1 MGRASDIIVYSVIG
15 IVTVILNTIE
25 IILIKR
31 TKSRLK
37 TYQQLLLS
45 LAISDLLV
53 GLTSVINSILAARVS
68 TQLSR
73 QVFTFM
79 VIYSFTA
86 SVINLFIIGVDRLVA
101 VRYPLKHVIWVRK
114 GTIIKAAIYSWIFL
128 GIEVIVF
135 ASVGIAIPSSM
146 HGPVLFYLW
155 ALPIIIIGS
164 TIIFLI
170 LYGSICYFAM
180 HAQGK
185 AERILNDDINAR
197 GRRQLSITNIAY
209 TATTKKEEAHI
220 KEGIF
225 HEIPSGHNS
234 AMRLQSI
241 FTSNTQQAEEIKTE
255 ISCINDNFNQT
266 VDQKHKIALDKDP
279 SGPSPQANLQPS
291 KEVKITKPVCRY
303 CRKQRAL
310 FITCSMVV
318 CSFFVCTLPFAIET
332 LTSTRQEFEV
342 LLVVNSLCNPLVYF
356 FKGLWGEKRLRSSKK
371 KNHIQVAPNSVSCQ
385 CAKLKDAKH
394 C

>member
-1 MGRASDIIVYSVIG
+1 MGHASDVIVYSVIG

-25 IILIKR
+25 IVLIKR
-31 TKSRLK
+31 TKSKLK

-128 GIEVIVF
+128 GIEVIAF
-135 ASVGIAIPSSM
+135 TSIGIAIPSSM

-164 TIIFLI
+164 TIVFLI
-170 LYGSICYFAM
+170 LYGCICYFAM
-180 HAQGK
+180 HAQSK

-197 GRRQLSITNIAY
+197 GKRQLSSTNIAY
-209 TATTKKEEAHI
+209 IATTKKEEAHI
-220 KEGIF
+220 KKGIF
-225 HEIPSGHNS
+225 HEIPSGHTS
-234 AMRLQSI
+234 AMKLQSI
-241 FTSNTQQAEEIKTE
+241 FTSNALQAEEI
-255 ISCINDNFNQT
+255 NQA
-266 VDQKHKIALDKDP
+266 VDQEQQMALDKDP

-291 KEVKITKPVCRY
+291 KEVKKTKPVCRY
-303 CRKQRAL
+303 CKKQRAL
-310 FITCSMVV
+310 VITCSMVV

-332 LTSTRQEFEV
+332 LASTSQRFEV

-385 CAKLKDAKH
+385 CAKLKDVKN